1 VQRWYLTGALVLLLA
16 AVAAVAVW
24 VRLGDEADG
33 ERLAVNPADRL
44 QQELLRQN
52 LGRPGDPH
60 LAAMY
65 ERINADHFGGAL
77 PAIPVLWS
85 PDLERVGELAGRQY
99 TLEGMF
105 GFEDGQS
112 AILLTP
118 DLQGDPRALERV
130 LCHEMVH
137 AYLHAAGRSATGHGP
152 EFTTVLRRLSIE
164 GAFEGLV
171 ATEEEQARLRAWL
184 DHEAERLDTEGRA
197 LDALDL
203 RMQGERADL
212 QRATAELS
220 LSTSQDTIALVT
232 SLRDAHNARVVEANL
247 RLEQLARDRQAF
259 RSEVDR
265 YNLMVVYPD
274 GLDTESVGGTSSSGS
289 RR

>member
-1 VQRWYLTGALVLLLA
+1 
-16 AVAAVAVW
+16 
-24 VRLGDEADG
+24 VRRRASA
-33 ERLAVNPADRL
+33 R
-44 QQELLRQN
+44 
-52 LGRPGDPH
+52 
-60 LAAMY
+60 
-65 ERINADHFGGAL
+65 
-77 PAIPVLWS
+77 
-85 PDLERVGELAGRQY
+85 GELA
-99 TLEGMF
+99 TLLAVTF
-105 GFEDGQS
+105 VS
-112 AILLTP
+112 AT
-118 DLQGDPRALERV
+118 
-130 LCHEMVH
+130 
-137 AYLHAAGRSATGHGP
+137 AAGAPAADWKAT
-152 EFTTVLRRLSIE
+152 RLSIE

-184 DHEAERLDTEGRA
+184 DHEAERLDTEGLA